1 MNIKKRLISVLAIC
15 ILFAAVF
22 FAGASI
28 LIKDDSSLMFSEI
41 TNHHKETIHLWYT
54 DEALTDYLNKKALEY
69 NELVDPQVRVE
80 PKLVSGL
87 EYLEAINQASID
99 DSQNTPDVYLITN
112 DSLEKAYLSG
122 LATEI
127 ANASIVED
135 SNRFSDAARNAVSYH
150 GKYVGYPIYFETA
163 SLLYNKTYLDEIA
176 AAGELDNSEQ
186 LVPESIVDILN
197 FADAYSAPENVESFF
212 KWDVS
217 DIFYNYFFVGYYL
230 RVGGDAGDDPEN
242 INIYNI
248 GSVSTLKVYQE
259 MNQFF
264 SIDAAETNYDTIM
277 DDFFSGRIIYTIAT
291 SDCLQALDHAQKEG
305 CFQYEYGIADI
316 PSINQ
321 ELPTKGMSV
330 TNAFV
335 VNGYSTKKDIA
346 NSFIQY
352 VLNSDKNCELFDMT
366 GKVPAQMQET
376 YSNPAIRTFQENYE
390 KSVPIPKMLTTSN
403 FWIELESCF
412 AKVWDGADANTE
424 IRQVSEKINA
434 QVSGEEYVEE
444 PIKDPSIELLPAVEY
459 EDSGE
464 ME

>member
-15 ILFAAVF
+15 ILLAIVV
-22 FAGASI
+22 FAGASF
-28 LIKDDSSLMFSEI
+28 LIKDDTSLTFDQI
-41 TNHHKETIHLWYT
+41 VKHKDTIHLWYT
-54 DEALTDYLNKKALEY
+54 DEALTDYLNKKAVEY
-69 NELVDPQVRVE
+69 NEKIDSDVRVE
-80 PKLVSGL
+80 TKLVSGL
-87 EYLEAINQASID
+87 EYLEAINKTSID
-99 DSQNTPDVYLITN
+99 DARNTPDVYLITN

-127 ANASIVED
+127 TDVSFIED
-135 SNRFSDAARNAVSYH
+135 QNRFSDTARNAVSYH
-150 GKYVGYPIYFETA
+150 GKYVGYPVYFETA

-176 AAGELDNSEQ
+176 ASGEIQDSSE
-186 LVPESIVDILN
+186 LVPENIVDILN
-197 FADAYSAPENVESFF
+197 YADAYSAPENVESFF

-230 RVGGDAGDDPEN
+230 KVGGDAGDDPNN

-259 MNQFF
+259 MSQFF
-264 SIDAAETNYDTIM
+264 SIEAAETNYDTIM
-277 DDFFSGRIIYTIAT
+277 DDFLSGRIIYTIAT
-291 SDCLQALDHAQKEG
+291 SDCLKTLEQAQKDGE
-305 CFQYEYGIADI
+305 FQYEYGISDI
-316 PSINQ
+316 PGINQ

-330 TNAFV
+330 TNVFV
-335 VNGYSTKKDIA
+335 VNGYSEKKEA
-346 NSFIQY
+346 SNAFIQY
-352 VLNSDKNCELFDMT
+352 VLDSDRECELFDMT
-366 GKVPAQMQET
+366 GKIPAQSQKSYT
-376 YSNPAIRTFQENYE
+376 NAAVQTFQENYE

-412 AKVWDGADANTE
+412 AKVWDGQDANTQ
-424 IRQVSEKINA
+424 IRLVSEKINT
-434 QVSGEEYVEE
+434 QVSGEDYAEE

>member
-1 MNIKKRLISVLAIC
+1 MNIRKRLISVLAIC
-15 ILFAAVF
+15 ILLATVL
-22 FAGASI
+22 FAGASL
-28 LIKDDSSLMFSEI
+28 LIRDDTSFMFDNMVKHKD
-41 TNHHKETIHLWYT
+41 TIHLWYT
-54 DEALTDYLNKKALEY
+54 DEALTDYFNKKAVEY
-69 NELVDPQVRVE
+69 NEQGGTDVRVE

-87 EYLEAINQASID
+87 EYLEAINKTSLHD
-99 DSQNTPDVYLITN
+99 VQNTPDVYVITN

-127 ANASIVED
+127 THVELVED
-135 SNRFSDAARNAVSYH
+135 QTRYSDTARNAVSYH
-150 GKYVGYPIYFETA
+150 GKYVGYPLYFETA

-176 AAGELDNSEQ
+176 ASGELENADS
-186 LVPESIVDILN
+186 LVPKNIVDILS

-230 RVGGDAGDDPEN
+230 KVGGDAGDDPEN

-264 SIDAAETNYDTIM
+264 SIDAEETNYDTIM
-277 DDFFSGRIIYTIAT
+277 DDFLSGRIIYTIAT
-291 SDCLQALDHAQKEG
+291 SDCLKTLEQAKKEG
-305 CFQYEYGIADI
+305 NFPFEYGIADI
-316 PSINQ
+316 PGINQ

-330 TNAFV
+330 TNVFV
-335 VNGYSTKKDIA
+335 VNSYSEKKAAA
-346 NSFIQY
+346 NDFIQF
-352 VLNSDKNCELFDMT
+352 VLDSDRDSELFEMT
-366 GKVPAQMQET
+366 GKIPAQSQDT
-376 YSNPAIRTFQENYE
+376 YSNAAIQTFQENYE

-412 AKVWDGADANTE
+412 AKVWDGEDANTQ
-424 IRQVSEKINA
+424 IRLVSEKINA
-434 QVSGEEYVEE
+434 QVSGEEYTEE

-459 EDSGE
+459 EDTGE